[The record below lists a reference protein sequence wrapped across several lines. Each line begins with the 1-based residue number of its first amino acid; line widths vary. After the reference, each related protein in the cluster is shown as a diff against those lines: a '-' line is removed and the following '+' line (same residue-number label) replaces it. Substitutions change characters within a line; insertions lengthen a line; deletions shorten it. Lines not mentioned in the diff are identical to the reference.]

1 MQMIRSRRPYVPPN
15 QDIVP
20 AGGGGGGGGAPPG
33 NPPSSVSIPIRS
45 IPQNA
50 NVSIAPSSPNAS
62 YY

>member
-20 AGGGGGGGGAPPG
+20 AGGVGGAPPG
-33 NPPSSVSIPIRS
+33 VPPSGVSIPIRP

-50 NVSIAPSSPNAS
+50 NVSIAPSSSIVNI
-62 YY
+62 